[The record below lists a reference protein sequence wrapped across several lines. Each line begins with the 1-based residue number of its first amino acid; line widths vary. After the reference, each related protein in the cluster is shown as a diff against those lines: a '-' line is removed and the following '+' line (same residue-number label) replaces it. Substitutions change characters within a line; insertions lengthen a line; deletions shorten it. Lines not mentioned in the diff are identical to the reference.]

1 MTEMVTSGSMSG
13 EGKRNDG
20 LLGESDPERTPLVS
34 GAARLCYVTA
44 PFLDSTSRGTVL
56 EPETNGFRCYISE
69 PARAFRTFIGESDML
84 AYLSMMA
91 PRLMELRR
99 VSRNSSRSIS
109 ATPVSMAST
118 PRTATEGGGSSS
130 LGICGFLVTP
140 STKMRTPKC
149 LSSTESAKRQMV
161 ESSEKGGRRRPSSPY
176 PANEGPTRTLGFD

>member
-1 MTEMVTSGSMSG
+1 MQSTSSKIVGSKKYG
-13 EGKRNDG
+13 RGV
-20 LLGESDPERTPLVS
+20 P
-34 GAARLCYVTA
+34 
-44 PFLDSTSRGTVL
+44 SRGTVL
-56 EPETNGFRCYISE
+56 ELETNGFRYYISE

-130 LGICGFLVTP
+130 LGICEFLVTP
-140 STKMRTPKC
+140 STKIRTPKC
-149 LSSTESAKRQMV
+149 LSSAESAKRQMV
-161 ESSEKGGRRRPSSPY
+161 ESSKKMDSGRLSAPY
-176 PANEGPTRTLGFD
+176 PSNEGPIRTLGFG